1 MRLFGSMF
9 GAIGAI
15 ALTASVAS
23 AQYRVRYGYSN
34 TFDNE
39 PVHIGISGGVA
50 VPTGPFAERFDPGWV
65 VDGNL
70 AFPIERRSPI
80 WIRFDVAYSRY
91 GVNSQTL
98 QAYNVNTGF
107 GSMLSGTGNLIIGL
121 TDDPRARV
129 VPYLVGGGGV
139 YSRYV
144 ELDNYTNAGTACDP
158 FFGFC
163 QTYSSTVAVLSHT
176 ETVGGVEG
184 GAGLRFRARRV
195 NFVLEARYE
204 TAFTN
209 STQTAY
215 VPITF
220 GIEF

>member
-1 MRLFGSMF
+1 MRGIRMWSAAL
-9 GAIGAI
+9 GAI
-15 ALTASVAS
+15 AMSASVAS
-23 AQYRVRYGYSN
+23 AQYRVSYGYYN

-39 PVHIGISGGVA
+39 PVHVGFSGGVA
-50 VPTGPFAERFDPGWV
+50 FPTGPFAEHFNPGWI

-80 WIRFDVAYSRY
+80 WVQFDVAYSRY

-98 QAYNVNTGF
+98 ANYDVNTGY
-107 GSMLSGTGNLIIGL
+107 GSMLSGTANLVIAL

-129 VPYLVGGGGV
+129 VPYLIGGGGV

-144 ELDNYTNAGTACDP
+144 ELDNYQNGGVACDP

-163 QTYSSTVAVLSHT
+163 QPYNTTVPVLSHT
-176 ETVGGVEG
+176 ETVGGVDG

-195 NFVLEARYE
+195 NFFIEARYE
-204 TAFTN
+204 SAFTN
-209 STQTAY
+209 QTATAF
-215 VPITF
+215 VPLKF